1 MPASEVFI
9 CPMKPEHLDR
19 VVAVEEACFS
29 APWSR
34 NTFLNELTE
43 NPYASY
49 IVAVKGDQVTGYAG
63 TWLVLDEAHI
73 TNVAVAP
80 SWRRQGIARRLM
92 EHMILLALHQGAR
105 RMTLEVRRSNLS
117 AQQLYLSL
125 GFQSAGI
132 RPGYYTDNNEDAVIM
147 WLDDLPAALAGK
159 ENKNEQHPG
168 Y

>member
-1 MPASEVFI
+1 
-9 CPMKPEHLDR
+9 
-19 VVAVEEACFS
+19 VVVEEACFS
-29 APWSR
+29 SPWSR

-49 IVAVKGDQVTGYAG
+49 IVAVKGEQVAGYAG

-80 SWRRQGIARRLM
+80 PWRRQGIARRMM
-92 EHMILLALHQGAR
+92 EHLIYLALHQGAR
-105 RMTLEVRRSNLS
+105 RMTLEVRSSNLS
-117 AQQLYLSL
+117 AQKLYLSM
-125 GFQSAGI
+125 GFRSAGI

-147 WLDDLPAALAGK
+147 WLDYLPAALGK
-159 ENKNEQHPG
+159 EHQNGQHPG